1 VKSPNGAAPSPT
13 EPTCYFDM
21 NLHADHSLRVVV
33 DGTDVQAGR
42 TGECP
47 LEQREVPAPSRITL
61 RSFEAGESMT
71 HDGAKLLEIL
81 VVRGQLSLNGE
92 ALGPAS
98 YVRLSPGVS
107 VTFTSTEASMVYLN
121 ERTPSEPEA
130 DSYALRGADLDWRQ
144 GMVPG
149 LKVTSLHQG
158 LTKHTALVRWAP
170 ETRFNPHT
178 HVGGEEILVLEGVF
192 RDEHGSY
199 PAGTWIRSPH
209 MSNHRP
215 FTGPEGATILVKV
228 GHLDV
233 A

>member
-1 VKSPNGAAPSPT
+1 MT
-13 EPTCYFDM
+13 
-21 NLHADHSLRVVV
+21 LHSDHSLRIVI
-33 DGTDVQAGR
+33 DATDLHAGGV
-42 TGECP
+42 GERG
-47 LEQREVPAPSRITL
+47 LESRKDSTQGRITL
-61 RSFEAGESMT
+61 RSLKAGETLS
-71 HDGAKLLEIL
+71 HDGKHLLEVL
-81 VVRGQLSLNGE
+81 VVRGLLTLHGE
-92 ALGPAS
+92 GLGPTS
-98 YVRLSPGVS
+98 YVRLAPGVS
-107 VTFTSTEASMVYLN
+107 ATFTSTEASMVYLN
-121 ERTPSEPEA
+121 ERTPTEPEK
-130 DSYALRGADLDWRQ
+130 DSYALRGDSLDWRQ

-215 FTGPEGATILVKV
+215 FTGTEGATILVKV

>member
-1 VKSPNGAAPSPT
+1 MT
-13 EPTCYFDM
+13 
-21 NLHADHSLRVVV
+21 LHADHSLRIVV
-33 DGTDVQAGR
+33 DATDLHAGL
-42 TGECP
+42 TGERA
-47 LEQREVPAPSRITL
+47 LEQRVVPSESRITL
-61 RSFEAGESMT
+61 RSLKSGETLT

-92 ALGPAS
+92 TLGPAS
-98 YVRLSPGVS
+98 YVRLAPGVS
-107 VTFTSTEASMVYLN
+107 VTFNATEASLAYLN
-121 ERTPSEPEA
+121 ERTPTEPEK
-130 DSYALRGADLDWRQ
+130 DSYALHGDQLDWRQ

-170 ETRFNPHT
+170 ETRFNPHM

-228 GHLDV
+228 GHLD
-233 A
+233 AA

>member
-1 VKSPNGAAPSPT
+1 MT
-13 EPTCYFDM
+13 
-21 NLHADHSLRVVV
+21 LHADHSLRIVV
-33 DGTDVQAGR
+33 DATDLHAGL
-42 TGECP
+42 TGERA
-47 LEQREVPAPSRITL
+47 LEQRITPADSRITL
-61 RSFEAGESMT
+61 RSLKPGETLT

-81 VVRGQLSLNGE
+81 VVRGLLNLNGE
-92 ALGPAS
+92 VLGPAS
-98 YVRLSPGVS
+98 YVRLAPSVS
-107 VTFTSTEASMVYLN
+107 VTFTATEVSLVYLN
-121 ERTPSEPEA
+121 ERTSTEPEK
-130 DSYALRGADLDWRQ
+130 DSYALHGNQLDWRQ

-215 FTGPEGATILVKV
+215 FTGSEGATILVKV

>member
-1 VKSPNGAAPSPT
+1 
-13 EPTCYFDM
+13 M

-107 VTFTSTEASMVYLN
+107 VTFTSSEASMVYLN
-121 ERTPSEPEA
+121 ERTPTEPEA

>member
-1 VKSPNGAAPSPT
+1 MT
-13 EPTCYFDM
+13 
-21 NLHADHSLRVVV
+21 LHSDHSLRVVV
-33 DGTDVQAGR
+33 DATDLYSGQEGDR
-42 TGECP
+42 P
-47 LEQREVPAPSRITL
+47 LERRIAPNESRITL
-61 RSFEAGESMT
+61 RSLKSGESMT
-71 HDGAKLLEIL
+71 HDGGKLLEVL
-81 VVRGQLSLNGE
+81 VVRGHVSLNGE
-92 ALGPAS
+92 TLGPAS
-98 YVRLSPGVS
+98 YVRLAPGIPA
-107 VTFTSTEASMVYLN
+107 TFTSTEASMVYLN
-121 ERTPSEPEA
+121 ERAPTEPET
-130 DSYALRGADLDWRQ
+130 DSYALGGDSLDWRQ
-144 GMVPG
+144 GMVLG

-170 ETRFNPHT
+170 ATRFNPHT

-215 FTGPEGATILVKV
+215 FTGAEGATILVKV

>member
-1 VKSPNGAAPSPT
+1 MTHHS
-13 EPTCYFDM
+13 
-21 NLHADHSLRVVV
+21 DHSLRIVV
-33 DGTDVQAGR
+33 DATDLYAGQAGER
-42 TGECP
+42 P
-47 LEQREVPAPSRITL
+47 LEQRAVPTDSRITL
-61 RSFEAGESMT
+61 RSLQAGESMT

-121 ERTPSEPEA
+121 ERTPTEPEK
-130 DSYALRGADLDWRQ
+130 DSFALRGNELDWRQ

>member
-1 VKSPNGAAPSPT
+1 
-13 EPTCYFDM
+13 M
-21 NLHADHSLRVVV
+21 NLHSDHSLRVVV
-33 DGTDVQAGR
+33 DATDLQAGR
-42 TGECP
+42 AGERP

-61 RSFEAGESMT
+61 RSFEAGETWS
-71 HDGAKLLEIL
+71 HDGSKLLEVL
-81 VVRGQLSLNGE
+81 VVRGLVKVNSE
-92 ALGPAS
+92 DLGPAS
-98 YVRLSPGVS
+98 YARLAPGVS
-107 VTFTSTEASMVYLN
+107 ATFTAIDVSMVYLN
-121 ERTPSEPEA
+121 ERQPTEPET

>member
-1 VKSPNGAAPSPT
+1 MT
-13 EPTCYFDM
+13 
-21 NLHADHSLRVVV
+21 LHSDHSLRVVV
-33 DGTDVQAGR
+33 DATDLKAGQAAER
-42 TGECP
+42 T
-47 LEQREVPAPSRITL
+47 LEQRDGPAKNLITV
-61 RSFEAGESMT
+61 RSLEAGASWT
-71 HDGAKLLEIL
+71 HDGCKLVEVL
-81 VVRGQLSLNGE
+81 VVQGHLQIDGEELN
-92 ALGPAS
+92 PMS
-98 YVRLSPGVS
+98 YVRLSPGMAVS
-107 VTFTSTEASMVYLN
+107 LQTKEGCVLYLN
-121 ERTPSEPEA
+121 EHSPTEPEK
-130 DSYALRGADLDWRQ
+130 DSFALRGDSLDWRQ

-149 LKVTSLHQG
+149 LEVTSLHQG

-178 HVGGEEILVLEGVF
+178 HVGGEEILVLAGVF

-233 A
+233 T

>member
-1 VKSPNGAAPSPT
+1 MEFLMGRALRDREDVRLDVEGLELPTFDGRTKLIPATGAAAILDGKQT
-13 EPTCYFDM
+13 F
-21 NLHADHSLRVVV
+21 LREDRVE
-33 DGTDVQAGR
+33 DQR
-42 TGECP
+42 TVMGLGIP
-47 LEQREVPAPSRITL
+47 LT
-61 RSFEAGESMT
+61 F
-71 HDGAKLLEIL
+71 
-81 VVRGQLSLNGE
+81 
-92 ALGPAS
+92 ALG
-98 YVRLSPGVS
+98 VLGVDDLRLMADRDADRDA

>member
-1 VKSPNGAAPSPT
+1 
-13 EPTCYFDM
+13 M
-21 NLHADHSLRVVV
+21 NLHSDHSLRIVV
-33 DGTDVQAGR
+33 DATDLQAGR
-42 TGECP
+42 ARERP
-47 LEQREVPAPSRITL
+47 LEQRDVPAPSRITL
-61 RSFEAGESMT
+61 RSFEAGETWS
-71 HDGAKLLEIL
+71 HDGGQLLEVII
-81 VVRGQLSLNGE
+81 VRGLVKLNGE
-92 ALGPAS
+92 DLGPAS
-98 YVRLSPGVS
+98 YARLAPGVS
-107 VTFTSTEASMVYLN
+107 ATFTAVEASMVYLN
-121 ERTPSEPEA
+121 ERTPSEPEK
-130 DSYALRGADLDWRQ
+130 DSFALRGNELDWRQ

-149 LKVTSLHQG
+149 LKVTSLHQD

>member
-1 VKSPNGAAPSPT
+1 MTHHS
-13 EPTCYFDM
+13 
-21 NLHADHSLRVVV
+21 DHSLRIVV
-33 DGTDVQAGR
+33 DATDLYAGQAGER
-42 TGECP
+42 P
-47 LEQREVPAPSRITL
+47 LEQRDVPADSRITL
-61 RSFEAGESMT
+61 RSLKAGESMT
-71 HDGAKLLEIL
+71 HDGVKLLEVL
-81 VVRGQLSLNGE
+81 VVRGRVSLNGE
-92 ALGPAS
+92 DLGPTS
-98 YVRLSPGVS
+98 YARLAPGVS
-107 VTFTSTEASMVYLN
+107 ATFTSTEASMVYLN
-121 ERTPSEPEA
+121 ERTPTEPEA
-130 DSYALRGADLDWRQ
+130 DSFALRGDSLDWRQ

-215 FTGPEGATILVKV
+215 FTGAEGATILVKV

>member
-1 VKSPNGAAPSPT
+1 MTHHS
-13 EPTCYFDM
+13 
-21 NLHADHSLRVVV
+21 DHSLRIVV
-33 DGTDVQAGR
+33 DATDLYAGQAGER
-42 TGECP
+42 P
-47 LEQREVPAPSRITL
+47 LEQRATPTESRITL
-61 RSFEAGESMT
+61 RSLKAGESMT
-71 HDGAKLLEIL
+71 HDGGKLLEVL
-81 VVRGQLSLNGE
+81 VVRGLLSLNGE
-92 ALGPAS
+92 ALGPTSYARLTPGAS
-98 YVRLSPGVS
+98 A
-107 VTFTSTEASMVYLN
+107 TFTATDASMVYLN
-121 ERTPSEPEA
+121 ERTPTEPEK
-130 DSYALRGADLDWRQ
+130 DSYALRGDSLDWRQ

-199 PAGTWIRSPH
+199 PVGTWIRSPH

-233 A
+233 P

>member
-1 VKSPNGAAPSPT
+1 MT
-13 EPTCYFDM
+13 
-21 NLHADHSLRVVV
+21 LHSDHSLRIVV
-33 DGTDVQAGR
+33 DATDLYAGQP
-42 TGECP
+42 GERA
-47 LEQREVPAPSRITL
+47 LEQHDAPAESRITL
-61 RSFEAGESMT
+61 RSLKSGESVT
-71 HDGAKLLEIL
+71 HDGVRLLEVL
-81 VVRGQLSLNGE
+81 VLRGCVSLNGE

-98 YVRLSPGVS
+98 FARLAPGVS
-107 VTFTSTEASMVYLN
+107 ATVTSTEASVVYLN
-121 ERTPSEPEA
+121 ERTPTEPEK

-233 A
+233 T

>member
-1 VKSPNGAAPSPT
+1 MT
-13 EPTCYFDM
+13 
-21 NLHADHSLRVVV
+21 LHADHSLRIVV
-33 DGTDVQAGR
+33 DATDLQAGL
-42 TGECP
+42 TGERA
-47 LEQREVPAPSRITL
+47 LEQRNVPAESRIRL
-61 RSFEAGESMT
+61 RSLKPGETLT

-98 YVRLSPGVS
+98 YVRMAPRVS
-107 VTFTSTEASMVYLN
+107 VTFTATEASLVYLN
-121 ERTPSEPEA
+121 ERTPSEPEK
-130 DSYALRGADLDWRQ
+130 DSYALHGDQLDWRQ

-215 FTGPEGATILVKV
+215 FTGSEGATILVKV

>member
-1 VKSPNGAAPSPT
+1 MTHHS
-13 EPTCYFDM
+13 
-21 NLHADHSLRVVV
+21 DHTLRIVV
-33 DGTDVQAGR
+33 DATDLYAGQAGER
-42 TGECP
+42 A
-47 LEQREVPAPSRITL
+47 LEQRAVPTDSRITL
-61 RSFEAGESMT
+61 RSLKAGESMT

-121 ERTPSEPEA
+121 ERTPTEPEK
-130 DSYALRGADLDWRQ
+130 DSFALRGNELDWRQ

-233 A
+233 P

>member
-1 VKSPNGAAPSPT
+1 MT
-13 EPTCYFDM
+13 
-21 NLHADHSLRVVV
+21 LHSDHSLRIVV
-33 DGTDVQAGR
+33 DATDLYAGQAGER
-42 TGECP
+42 P
-47 LEQREVPAPSRITL
+47 LEQRATPTESRITL
-61 RSFEAGESMT
+61 RSLKAGESMT

-81 VVRGQLSLNGE
+81 VVRGLLSLNGE
-92 ALGPAS
+92 PLGPAS
-98 YVRLSPGVS
+98 YIRLSPGVS
-107 VTFTSTEASMVYLN
+107 VTFTSTEGSMVYLN
-121 ERTPSEPEA
+121 DRTPTEPEK
-130 DSYALRGADLDWRQ
+130 DSYALRGDKLDWRQ

-178 HVGGEEILVLEGVF
+178 HVGGEEILVLEGIF

>member
-1 VKSPNGAAPSPT
+1 
-13 EPTCYFDM
+13 M

-71 HDGAKLLEIL
+71 HDGVKLLEVL

>member
-1 VKSPNGAAPSPT
+1 MT
-13 EPTCYFDM
+13 
-21 NLHADHSLRVVV
+21 LHSDHSLRIVV
-33 DGTDVQAGR
+33 DATDLYAGQV
-42 TGECP
+42 GERP
-47 LEQREVPAPSRITL
+47 LEQRVVPAESRITL
-61 RSFEAGESMT
+61 RSLKAGESMS
-71 HDGAKLLEIL
+71 HNGGKLLEVL
-81 VVRGQLSLNGE
+81 VVRGLLSLNGE
-92 ALGPAS
+92 ALGPTS
-98 YVRLSPGVS
+98 YARLAPGVS
-107 VTFTSTEASMVYLN
+107 ATFTSTEASMVYLN
-121 ERTPSEPEA
+121 ERTPTEPET
-130 DSYALRGADLDWRQ
+130 DSYALRGNALDWRQ

>member
-1 VKSPNGAAPSPT
+1 MT
-13 EPTCYFDM
+13 
-21 NLHADHSLRVVV
+21 LHSDHSLRIVV
-33 DGTDVQAGR
+33 DATDLYAGQAGER
-42 TGECP
+42 A
-47 LEQREVPAPSRITL
+47 LEQRGAPNECRITL
-61 RSFEAGESMT
+61 RSLEPGATWT
-71 HDGAKLLEIL
+71 HDGGKLLEVL
-81 VVRGQLSLNGE
+81 VVQGRLQINGE
-92 ALGPAS
+92 DLDPLS
-98 YVRLSPGVS
+98 YVRLSPGMA
-107 VTFTSTEASMVYLN
+107 ASLQTKEGCMLYLN
-121 ERTPSEPEA
+121 ERTPTEPET
-130 DSYALRGADLDWRQ
+130 DSYALHGDSLDWRQ

>member
-1 VKSPNGAAPSPT
+1 MTLNV
-13 EPTCYFDM
+13 
-21 NLHADHSLRVVV
+21 DHSLRIVI
-33 DGTDVQAGR
+33 DATDLHAGL
-42 TGECP
+42 TGERT
-47 LEQREVPAPSRITL
+47 LEQRITPANSRITL
-61 RSFEAGESMT
+61 RSLKAGEILT

-81 VVRGQLSLNGE
+81 VVRGLLDLNGE

-98 YVRLSPGVS
+98 YVRLAPGVS
-107 VTFTSTEASMVYLN
+107 VTFTSTEPSLVYLN
-121 ERTPSEPEA
+121 ERTPTEPEK
-130 DSYALRGADLDWRQ
+130 DSYALHGEQLDWRQ

-178 HVGGEEILVLEGVF
+178 HVGGEEILVLDGVF

-209 MSNHRP
+209 LSNHRP

>member
-1 VKSPNGAAPSPT
+1 MT
-13 EPTCYFDM
+13 
-21 NLHADHSLRVVV
+21 LHADHSLRIVV
-33 DGTDVQAGR
+33 DATDLHAGL
-42 TGECP
+42 TGERA
-47 LEQREVPAPSRITL
+47 LEQRVVPAESRITL
-61 RSFEAGESMT
+61 RSLKAGETLT

-81 VVRGQLSLNGE
+81 VVRGLLNLNGE
-92 ALGPAS
+92 VLGPAS
-98 YVRLSPGVS
+98 YVRLAPGVS
-107 VTFTSTEASMVYLN
+107 LTFTATEASLVYLN
-121 ERTPSEPEA
+121 ERTPTEPEK
-130 DSYALRGADLDWRQ
+130 DSYALHGDQLDWRQ

-215 FTGPEGATILVKV
+215 FTGPEGAMILVKV

>member
-1 VKSPNGAAPSPT
+1 MT
-13 EPTCYFDM
+13 
-21 NLHADHSLRVVV
+21 LHSDHSLRVVV
-33 DGTDVQAGR
+33 DATDLYAGQ
-42 TGECP
+42 TGERP
-47 LEQREVPAPSRITL
+47 LEQRVAPAESQITL
-61 RSFEAGESMT
+61 RSLKAGESMT
-71 HDGAKLLEIL
+71 HDGGKLLEVL
-81 VVRGQLSLNGE
+81 VVRGLLSLNGE

-98 YVRLSPGVS
+98 YASLAPGVS
-107 VTFTSTEASMVYLN
+107 ATFTSIEASMVYLN
-121 ERTPSEPEA
+121 ERTPTEPET
-130 DSYALRGADLDWRQ
+130 DSFALRGDTLDWRQ

-178 HVGGEEILVLEGVF
+178 HVGGEEILVLEGIF

-228 GHLDV
+228 GHLDM

>member
-1 VKSPNGAAPSPT
+1 
-13 EPTCYFDM
+13 M
-21 NLHADHSLRVVV
+21 NLHADHSLRIVV
-33 DGTDVQAGR
+33 DATDLYSGQEGDR
-42 TGECP
+42 P
-47 LEQREVPAPSRITL
+47 LERRIAPNESRITL
-61 RSFEAGESMT
+61 RSLKSGESMT
-71 HDGAKLLEIL
+71 HDGGKLLEVL
-81 VVRGQLSLNGE
+81 VVRGHVSLNGE
-92 ALGPAS
+92 TLGPAS
-98 YVRLSPGVS
+98 YVRLAPGVPA
-107 VTFTSTEASMVYLN
+107 TFTSTEASMVYLN
-121 ERTPSEPEA
+121 ERAPTEPET
-130 DSYALRGADLDWRQ
+130 DSYALGGDSLDWRQ
-144 GMVPG
+144 GMVLG

-170 ETRFNPHT
+170 ATRFNPHT

-215 FTGPEGATILVKV
+215 FTGAEGATILVKV

>member
-1 VKSPNGAAPSPT
+1 MT
-13 EPTCYFDM
+13 
-21 NLHADHSLRVVV
+21 LHSDHSLRIVV
-33 DGTDVQAGR
+33 DATDLYAGKAGAR
-42 TGECP
+42 P
-47 LEQREVPAPSRITL
+47 LEQRAAPTDSRIIL
-61 RSFEAGESMT
+61 RSLKAGESMT
-71 HDGAKLLEIL
+71 HVGVKLLEVL
-81 VVRGQLSLNGE
+81 VVRGRVSLNGE
-92 ALGPAS
+92 DLGPTS
-98 YVRLSPGVS
+98 YARLAPGVS
-107 VTFTSTEASMVYLN
+107 ATFTSTEASMVYLN
-121 ERTPSEPEA
+121 ERTPTEPEK
-130 DSYALRGADLDWRQ
+130 DSYALRGDALDWRQ

-178 HVGGEEILVLEGVF
+178 HVGGEEILVLEGTF

-215 FTGPEGATILVKV
+215 FTGSEGATILVKV

>member
-1 VKSPNGAAPSPT
+1 MS
-13 EPTCYFDM
+13 
-21 NLHADHSLRVVV
+21 LHSDHSLRIVV
-33 DGTDVQAGR
+33 DATDLYAGQAGAR
-42 TGECP
+42 P
-47 LEQREVPAPSRITL
+47 LEQRIAPTDSRITL
-61 RSFEAGESMT
+61 RSLEAGATWT
-71 HDGAKLLEIL
+71 HDGGKLLEVL
-81 VVRGQLSLNGE
+81 VVRGRVSLNGE
-92 ALGPAS
+92 DLGATS
-98 YVRLSPGVS
+98 YARLAPGVS
-107 VTFTSTEASMVYLN
+107 ATFTSTEASMVYLN
-121 ERTPSEPEA
+121 ERTPTEPEK
-130 DSYALRGADLDWRQ
+130 DSYALRGDSLDWRQ

>member
-1 VKSPNGAAPSPT
+1 MTHHS
-13 EPTCYFDM
+13 
-21 NLHADHSLRVVV
+21 DHSLRIVV
-33 DGTDVQAGR
+33 DATDLYAGQAGER
-42 TGECP
+42 P
-47 LEQREVPAPSRITL
+47 LEQRAVPTDSRITL
-61 RSFEAGESMT
+61 RSLKAGESMT
-71 HDGAKLLEIL
+71 HDGIKLLEVL
-81 VVRGQLSLNGE
+81 VLRGRVSINGE

-98 YVRLSPGVS
+98 YVRLAPS
-107 VTFTSTEASMVYLN
+107 VAATFTSTEASMVYLN
-121 ERTPSEPEA
+121 ERTPTEPEA
-130 DSYALRGADLDWRQ
+130 DSFAIRGNELDWRQ

>member
-1 VKSPNGAAPSPT
+1 MT
-13 EPTCYFDM
+13 
-21 NLHADHSLRVVV
+21 LHSDHSLRVVV
-33 DGTDVQAGR
+33 DATDLYAGQ
-42 TGECP
+42 TGERP
-47 LEQREVPAPSRITL
+47 LEQRVAPAESQITL
-61 RSFEAGESMT
+61 RSLKAGESMT
-71 HDGAKLLEIL
+71 HDGGKLLEVL
-81 VVRGQLSLNGE
+81 VVRGLLSLNGE

-98 YVRLSPGVS
+98 YASLAPGVS
-107 VTFTSTEASMVYLN
+107 ATFTSIEASMVYLN
-121 ERTPSEPEA
+121 ERTPTEPET
-130 DSYALRGADLDWRQ
+130 DSFALRGDTLDWRQ

-178 HVGGEEILVLEGVF
+178 HVGGEEILVLEGIF

>member
-1 VKSPNGAAPSPT
+1 
-13 EPTCYFDM
+13 M

-121 ERTPSEPEA
+121 ERTPSEPET
-130 DSYALRGADLDWRQ
+130 DSYALRGEELDWRQ

>member
-1 VKSPNGAAPSPT
+1 MTHHS
-13 EPTCYFDM
+13 
-21 NLHADHSLRVVV
+21 DHSLRIVV
-33 DGTDVQAGR
+33 DATDLYAGQAGER
-42 TGECP
+42 P
-47 LEQREVPAPSRITL
+47 LEQRDVPADSRITL
-61 RSFEAGESMT
+61 RSLKAGESMT
-71 HDGAKLLEIL
+71 HDGVKLLEVL
-81 VVRGQLSLNGE
+81 VVRGRVRLNGE
-92 ALGPAS
+92 DLGPTS
-98 YVRLSPGVS
+98 YARLAPGVS
-107 VTFTSTEASMVYLN
+107 ATFTSTEASMVYLN
-121 ERTPSEPEA
+121 ERTPTEPEK
-130 DSYALRGADLDWRQ
+130 DSYALRGDSLDWRQ

-215 FTGPEGATILVKV
+215 FTGAEGATILVKV

>member
-1 VKSPNGAAPSPT
+1 MT
-13 EPTCYFDM
+13 
-21 NLHADHSLRVVV
+21 LHADHSLRIVVNA
-33 DGTDVQAGR
+33 TDLHAGQP
-42 TGECP
+42 GERA
-47 LEQREVPAPSRITL
+47 LEQRIVPSESRISL
-61 RSFEAGESMT
+61 RSLKPGETLT

-81 VVRGQLSLNGE
+81 VVRGQLSLDGE
-92 ALGPAS
+92 ALGPAT
-98 YVRLSPGVS
+98 YVRLAPGVA
-107 VTFTSTEASMVYLN
+107 VTFTATEASLAYLN
-121 ERTPSEPEA
+121 ERTPTEPEK
-130 DSYALRGADLDWRQ
+130 DSYALHGDQLDWRQ

>member
-1 VKSPNGAAPSPT
+1 MTLN
-13 EPTCYFDM
+13 D
-21 NLHADHSLRVVV
+21 DHSLRIVI
-33 DGTDVQAGR
+33 DATDLHAGL
-42 TGECP
+42 TGERT
-47 LEQREVPAPSRITL
+47 LEQRITPANSRITL
-61 RSFEAGESMT
+61 RSLKAGEILT
-71 HDGAKLLEIL
+71 HDVAKLLEIL
-81 VVRGQLSLNGE
+81 VVRGLLDLNGE

-98 YVRLSPGVS
+98 YVRLAPGVS
-107 VTFTSTEASMVYLN
+107 VTFTSTEPSLVYLN
-121 ERTPSEPEA
+121 ERTPTEPEK
-130 DSYALRGADLDWRQ
+130 DSYALHGEQLDWRQ

-178 HVGGEEILVLEGVF
+178 HVGGEEILVLDGVF

-209 MSNHRP
+209 LSNHRP